1 MAASSIRR
9 ARCAQMQDL
18 PNRAIT
24 KTEVRGIRRAHE
36 REPCPCD
43 AMAPGRRAPC
53 GGART
58 RGRVLQNARLMRLRH
73 IEVIFAVSRA
83 GSISGA
89 AKALSITQPA
99 ASKLLKSA
107 EQQLRFPLFRRLR
120 GRIHPTEEAAALLAD
135 IERVFADLERAQD
148 TVRILRERLDARLRI
163 VCLPSLG
170 FGVLPLAAQCF
181 HTRFPR
187 TPVEIAARHTPELVQ
202 GLMAR
207 EFDLGLCFG
216 TVEPSH
222 AGMEI
227 ESRLVTTGN
236 MVYIDH
242 PRSARARRGGPV
254 RLDDIDFDRLIGLTA
269 SHHLGRMLHEALE
282 RAGMTRAPGIQ
293 VQTYYFARAL
303 VAAGVG
309 CAVVDEFTAH
319 AFAGDVVVRPIEPT
333 VPFGVYAY
341 SSARR
346 TLAPR
351 ATDFLQCV
359 YEACERVRAS
369 APPRAELNASPPAPR
384 PRTPRSGRGASPPG

>member
-1 MAASSIRR
+1 MAVLPGATTGAISIRL
-9 ARCAQMQDL
+9 ARFERKQSL

-24 KTEVRGIRRAHE
+24 KTEV
-36 REPCPCD
+36 
-43 AMAPGRRAPC
+43 
-53 GGART
+53 GAACRL
-58 RGRVLQNARLMRLRH
+58 LQNARAMRLRH

-99 ASKLLKSA
+99 ASKLLKAA
-107 EQQLRFPLFRRLR
+107 EQQLRFPLFRRVS
-120 GRIHPTEEAAALLAD
+120 GRIHPTEEASALLAD
-135 IERVFADLERAQD
+135 IERVFVDLERTHD
-148 TVRILRERLDARLRI
+148 TARILRERLDARLRI

-170 FGVLPLAAQCF
+170 FGVLPLATQCF
-181 HTRFPR
+181 QTRFPR
-187 TPVEIAARHTPELVQ
+187 SPVEIAARHTPELVQ
-202 GLMAR
+202 GLLAR

-216 TVEPSH
+216 TAESSH

-227 ESRLVTTGN
+227 ESRLLTTGN
-236 MVYIDH
+236 LVYIDH

-254 RLDDIDFDRLIGLTA
+254 RLDEIDFDRLIGLTA
-269 SHHLGRMLHEALE
+269 SHHLGQMLNEALE
-282 RAGMTRAPGIQ
+282 RAGMARAPGIQ

-309 CAVVDEFTAH
+309 CAVVDEFTAN
-319 AFAGDVVVRPIEPT
+319 AFAGDVAVRPIEPT
-333 VPFGVYAY
+333 IPFGVYAY

-359 YEACERVRAS
+359 HDACERVRAS
-369 APPRAELNASPPAPR
+369 APSTTDLSASPPARR
-384 PRTPRSGRGASPPG
+384 PRRSRSGRGAIPPG